1 MKTSKQSPEPT
12 TVQMTAGIFDGSR
25 YETVRYPDDEIL
37 LRVTNAGNV
46 QVTEY
51 ISTDREG
58 PPPHSHL
65 WYEIEYVI
73 EGEVEFYLN
82 GEWIRCGPGA
92 VQMLPPGVA
101 HAVRVPGGSARLL
114 YITIGAPYDGLAR
127 DLSALYVQ
135 GKASPENMVAVAH
148 RHGLRL
154 EGEDS
159 EAG

>member
-1 MKTSKQSPEPT
+1 MKTSKELT
-12 TVQMTAGIFDGSR
+12 TVQMTAGIFHGSQ

-51 ISTDREG
+51 ISTDRQG

-82 GEWIRCGPGA
+82 GEWIRGGPGT

-101 HAVRVPGGSARLL
+101 HAVRVPSGSARLL
-114 YITIGAPYDGLAR
+114 YVTIGAPYDGLAR
-127 DLSALYVQ
+127 ELSALYARGQ
-135 GKASPENMVAVAH
+135 ASPENIVAVAH
-148 RHGLRL
+148 RHGLHL
-154 EGEDS
+154 EGEAS
-159 EAG
+159 ETG